1 MSAAVPHR
9 AFEEIYRTERTRL
22 LNFFRWKI
30 GPDDASD
37 LVQETFARVWQSGA
51 FDRLDNPQGY
61 LTRTA
66 QNLLIDLARKR
77 QRHPSIIFPLDEARD
92 APLPPHQ
99 EWGIEAMELRASYR
113 RALLAL
119 PRRTRRIFLMQRLKG
134 MTYREV
140 GRQLGVG
147 TQCIEYHMMRA
158 LAEIRKTI
166 DRWQHTTAG
175 TKAAP
180 SGSNEETS
188 SLVLELPSQLLK
200 PSVDL

>member
-1 MSAAVPHR
+1 MSAAIYHR
-9 AFEEIYRTERTRL
+9 AFEEIYRMERPRL
-22 LNFFRWKI
+22 LRFFMRKI
-30 GPDDASD
+30 GPGDASD

-77 QRHPSIIFPLDEARD
+77 KRNTCTICPLDEARD

-99 EWGIEAMELRASYR
+99 EWGIEDLELRAAYR
-113 RALLAL
+113 RTLLAL

-140 GRQLGVG
+140 GRELGVG

-158 LAEIRKTI
+158 LAEIRKTMGQ
-166 DRWQHTTAG
+166 R
-175 TKAAP
+175 
-180 SGSNEETS
+180 
-188 SLVLELPSQLLK
+188 
-200 PSVDL
+200 

>member
-1 MSAAVPHR
+1 MSAAISHR
-9 AFEEIYRTERTRL
+9 AFEEIYRTDRARL
-22 LNFFRWKI
+22 LSFFRRRV
-30 GPDDASD
+30 GPDNAPD
-37 LVQETFARVWQSGA
+37 LVQETFVRVWQSGA

-77 QRHPSIIFPLDEARD
+77 QRNACTICPLDEARD

-99 EWGIEAMELRASYR
+99 EWGIQAMELRAAYR

-140 GRQLGVG
+140 GQELGIG

-158 LAEIRKTI
+158 LAEIRSKVG
-166 DRWQHTTAG
+166 Q
-175 TKAAP
+175 
-180 SGSNEETS
+180 
-188 SLVLELPSQLLK
+188 
-200 PSVDL
+200 

>member
-1 MSAAVPHR
+1 MSAAGSHR

-22 LNFFRWKI
+22 LHFFRRKI
-30 GPDDASD
+30 GPADASD
-37 LVQETFARVWQSGA
+37 LVQETFVRVWQSGA

-77 QRHPSIIFPLDEARD
+77 QRNACTICPLDEARD

-99 EWGIEAMELRASYR
+99 EWGIQAMELHAAYR

-134 MTYREV
+134 MTYDEV
-140 GRQLGVG
+140 GQQLGVG
-147 TQCIEYHMMRA
+147 DHCIEYHMMTALRA
-158 LAEIRKTI
+158 LRAAL
-166 DRWQHTTAG
+166 AG
-175 TKAAP
+175 EVQRYARQRARL
-180 SGSNEETS
+180 S
-188 SLVLELPSQLLK
+188 
-200 PSVDL
+200 

>member
-1 MSAAVPHR
+1 MSATVSHR

-22 LNFFRWKI
+22 LHFFRRKV
-30 GPDDASD
+30 GPADASD
-37 LVQETFARVWQSGA
+37 LVQETFSRVWQSGA

-77 QRHPSIIFPLDEARD
+77 KRNACAICPLDEARD

-99 EWGIEAMELRASYR
+99 EWGIQALELRAAYR

-119 PRRTRRIFLMQRLKG
+119 PRRARRVFFMQRLKR

-140 GRQLGVG
+140 GRELGVG
-147 TQCIEYHMMRA
+147 HQCIEYHMMRA
-158 LAEIRKTI
+158 LAEIRNKVG
-166 DRWQHTTAG
+166 Q
-175 TKAAP
+175 
-180 SGSNEETS
+180 
-188 SLVLELPSQLLK
+188 
-200 PSVDL
+200 

>member
-1 MSAAVPHR
+1 MSAAVSHR

-22 LNFFRWKI
+22 LSFFRRRV
-30 GPDDASD
+30 GPDNAPD
-37 LVQETFARVWQSGA
+37 LVQETFVRVWQSGA

-77 QRHPSIIFPLDEARD
+77 KRNACTICPLDEARD

-99 EWGIEAMELRASYR
+99 EWGIQALELRSAYR

-140 GRQLGVG
+140 GQELGVG

-158 LAEIRKTI
+158 LAEIRKTTG
-166 DRWQHTTAG
+166 RW
-175 TKAAP
+175 
-180 SGSNEETS
+180 
-188 SLVLELPSQLLK
+188 
-200 PSVDL
+200 

>member
-77 QRHPSIIFPLDEARD
+77 QRHPSIIFR
-92 APLPPHQ
+92 
-99 EWGIEAMELRASYR
+99 
-113 RALLAL
+113 
-119 PRRTRRIFLMQRLKG
+119 
-134 MTYREV
+134 
-140 GRQLGVG
+140 
-147 TQCIEYHMMRA
+147 
-158 LAEIRKTI
+158 
-166 DRWQHTTAG
+166 
-175 TKAAP
+175 
-180 SGSNEETS
+180 
-188 SLVLELPSQLLK
+188 
-200 PSVDL
+200 

>member
-1 MSAAVPHR
+1 MSAAVSHH
-9 AFEEIYRTERTRL
+9 AFEEIYRMERPRL
-22 LNFFRWKI
+22 LRFFRRKI
-30 GPDDASD
+30 GPGDASD

-77 QRHPSIIFPLDEARD
+77 RRNALTFCPLDEARD

-99 EWGIEAMELRASYR
+99 EWGIQTLELRAAYR

-119 PRRTRRIFLMQRLKG
+119 PRRTRRIFLMQRLKR

-140 GRQLGVG
+140 GQELGVG
-147 TQCIEYHMMRA
+147 NQCIEYHMMRA
-158 LAEIRKTI
+158 LAEIRQAI
-166 DRWQHTTAG
+166 ERF
-175 TKAAP
+175 
-180 SGSNEETS
+180 
-188 SLVLELPSQLLK
+188 
-200 PSVDL
+200 